1 MSKFPLYN
9 TTKSR
14 EMFNRASQVIPGGIY
29 GHLGPAEGQF
39 IPVNRWPR
47 FSEKAKGTYFWDVD
61 GNQYIDYMCAY
72 GPNVLGYNDPDV
84 DAAALKQLQLGNCT
98 TAPGKVMVECA
109 ETLVDTVACADW
121 AFFCKNGSDTTTLA
135 TMAARAHTHKKKIIF
150 LKYYYHGDF
159 PWAQKIDYP
168 GITPEDVANNI
179 ICPWFDLDALQKAY
193 DDNNGDIAGLIAQPY
208 DHGNFKDNEVA
219 SKEYWQSVRKWCDDH
234 GAVLIIDDVRAGFR
248 LDLAGSDH
256 YYGFK
261 ADLICF
267 CKALANGYNMSA
279 FCGKE
284 FLRNAASSLS
294 YTGSYWMSAVPFAAC
309 IACINKL
316 KKIDAPK
323 LFHDLGTE
331 LTDGLVAAGKEHGF
345 DLVVSGAPALFYLR
359 IANDDSLLLHQ
370 DWIAECVNR
379 GVFFA
384 SHHNHF
390 INASLTHEDINRTI
404 EIAEDA
410 FKAEAKDGMV
420 RWKFTELPLSKEA
433 KLLMDSL
440 VLGLEDIQENYGK
453 KYIKIIEKSLT

>member
-1 MSKFPLYN
+1 MSKKFPLYN
-9 TTKSR
+9 NTNSDAWYDRATK
-14 EMFNRASQVIPGGIY
+14 VIPAGVY

-72 GPNVLGYNDPDV
+72 GPNILGYGDEDV
-84 DAAALKQLQLGNCT
+84 DAAAIEQIKKGNCT
-98 TAPGKVMVECA
+98 TSPSKIMVECA
-109 ETLVDTVACADW
+109 ELLVDTVASADW
-121 AFFCKNGSDTTTLA
+121 AFFAKNGNDA
-135 TMAARAHTHKKKIIF
+135 TQGAILTARAHTHRKKLIF
-150 LKYYYHGDF
+150 FNNFYHGVS
-159 PWAQKIDYP
+159 PMVQKIDYP
-168 GITPEDVANNI
+168 GVTPEDVANNLYARWNDIEGLKQI
-179 ICPWFDLDALQKAY
+179 IAE
-193 DDNNGDIAGLIAQPY
+193 NENEIAAIIAQPY
-208 DHGNFKDNEVA
+208 NHGNFLDNYFPDEGFWKEVRELCT
-219 SKEYWQSVRKWCDDH
+219 KH
-234 GAVLIIDDVRAGFR
+234 GIVLIVDDVRCGFR

-256 YYGFK
+256 FFGFE
-261 ADLICF
+261 ADIICF
-267 CKALANGYNMSA
+267 CKALANGWNMSA

-284 FLRNAASSLS
+284 FLKNAASSLS

-316 KKIDAPK
+316 KAIDAPK
-323 LFHDLGTE
+323 LFRQMGTE
-331 LTDGLVAAGKEHGF
+331 LTEGLKKAGAEHGF

-390 INASLTHEDINRTI
+390 MNAALTHEDINRTI

-410 FKAEAKDGMV
+410 FKAVK
-420 RWKFTELPLSKEA
+420 KLHPEL
-433 KLLMDSL
+433 
-440 VLGLEDIQENYGK
+440 G
-453 KYIKIIEKSLT
+453 